1 MQNSQNSE
9 FYMYHSQN
17 IWHLH
22 KKNQVLH
29 LFFLVSFGTS
39 SVEVDGSWGGV
50 AGVVEV
56 WGEHV
61 MTGVVTRV
69 DSSASHFLLLS
80 LVSSF
85 VLSLPGQAQILKS
98 RAFLPS
104 TCPLKCEEIERMKR
118 RKKCSIHRICC
129 RQGKSKK
136 WTLTLHEMQFIKYC
150 FLPIYPVPHSRH
162 KLEVVDP

>member
-1 MQNSQNSE
+1 
-9 FYMYHSQN
+9 MYHSQN

-61 MTGVVTRV
+61 MTGEVTRV

-104 TCPLKCEEIERMKR
+104 TCPLTFEEIENEE
-118 RKKCSIHRICC
+118 RKKRM
-129 RQGKSKK
+129 SKK
-136 WTLTLHEMQFIKYC
+136 WTSTLHEMQFIKYC

-162 KLEVVDP
+162 KLEVVDHPFIVICNSHKL